1 MINIET
7 ILRIERAKSGMTI
20 DEMCDLAKISR
31 PNYYRMQRNGFDSL
45 KARDL
50 ISLADLFGVST
61 DYLLGVEKEV
71 KS

>member
-7 ILRIERAKSGMTI
+7 VLSVERAKSGMTI

-31 PNYYRMQRNGFDSL
+31 PNYYRMKNNGFGSL

-61 DYLLGVEKEV
+61 DYLLGRT
-71 KS
+71 S